1 MAKAL
6 YGYVG
11 RYDLAMATEN
21 TALRTRVDQ
30 LESTVLRLR
39 AENDRLSA
47 AADAEPLTVGSIV
60 DHREP
65 ALT

>member
-11 RYDLAMATEN
+11 RYDLAMATEIK
-21 TALRTRVDQ
+21 ALRTRIDQ

-39 AENDRLSA
+39 ADNDRLSA
-47 AADAEPLTVGSIV
+47 AHDADPLTVGSLV
-60 DHREP
+60 DDREP
-65 ALT
+65 VLT